1 MKVLGLSFGRN
12 MSNCEVMTKEVL
24 LKCKEQGHE
33 IQFINVN
40 KLDIKHCTG
49 CIACVISMIA
59 HKKNAGKCVMK
70 DDFHILDEAIM
81 EADAVILASPTF
93 EVGATGLYRTICDRI
108 GPSHDLTFRKAAIDE
123 GCDTDVRSL
132 KNRVCG
138 LISVGGAMT
147 ENWTVLTLPMMY
159 AIPMSMGM
167 DVVDMINYH
176 QAMATYNVVG
186 NKPVMDRCGKMAEAI
201 CDALNNMEDE
211 EARKKWRGDK
221 EGACPVCHLNLVN
234 ISDDQTYVECPVC
247 GIRGEISFENGKLS
261 ISYSEAEKNRSR
273 LAWAGKLEHSTEI
286 KTQAVGPDSLP
297 NVKELLE
304 PYRW

>member
-12 MSNCEVMTKEVL
+12 MSNCEIMTKEVL
-24 LKCKEQGHE
+24 MKCKEQGHE

-40 KLDIKHCTG
+40 KLDIKSCTG

-70 DDFHILDEAIM
+70 DDFHIIDEAIM
-81 EADAVILASPTF
+81 EADAIILASPTF
-93 EVGATGLYRTICDRI
+93 EYAASGLYRTICDRI
-108 GPSHDLTFRKAAIDE
+108 GPSHDLTFRTAAINE
-123 GCDTDVRSL
+123 GCDTDKRSL
-132 KNRVCG
+132 KKRVCG

-147 ENWTVLTLPMMY
+147 ENWTVLTLPTMY
-159 AIPMSMGM
+159 AIPMSMGI
-167 DVVDMINYH
+167 DVIDMINYYG
-176 QAMATYNVVG
+176 AMATYNVVG
-186 NKPVMDRCGKMAEAI
+186 NKPMMERVDKMAAAI
-201 CDALNNMEDE
+201 CDALANIDND
-211 EARKKWRGDK
+211 ALRSKWRGDS

-234 ISDDQTYVECPVC
+234 ISADQTYVECPVC

-261 ISYSEAEKNRSR
+261 IHYSDAEKARSR
-273 LAWAGKLEHSTEI
+273 LTFAGKLEHSTEI